1 MKRYIDKDG
10 HFWDGVSIV
19 LNGMRIFNPSVGQLA
34 EAGYT
39 EYVEPAPTP
48 EQLLQQAKDGKIQE
62 LMDYNQSEEVNSFTL
77 GGQTMWLNF
86 DERSRLQKAVDAKEA
101 LGRATM
107 TKDWG
112 GEQYP
117 FTIQQWKQMLARL
130 EEYAYDCQN
139 TTDRHK
145 AAIAALTTVEQV
157 EEYDF
162 TTGYPDKPN
171 L

>member
-10 HFWDGVSIV
+10 NFWDGASIV
-19 LNGMRIFNPSVGQLA
+19 LDGNRIFNPSAEQLA

-39 EYVEPAPTP
+39 EYVEPEPTP

-112 GEQYP
+112 GVEYT
-117 FTIQQWKQMLARL
+117 FTIQQWKRMLATL
-130 EEYAYDCQN
+130 EDYAYDCQN
-139 TTDRHK
+139 ATDRHK
-145 AAIAALTTVEQV
+145 AAIDRLQTVQQV

-162 TTGYPDKPN
+162 TTDYPDKPVF
-171 L
+171 